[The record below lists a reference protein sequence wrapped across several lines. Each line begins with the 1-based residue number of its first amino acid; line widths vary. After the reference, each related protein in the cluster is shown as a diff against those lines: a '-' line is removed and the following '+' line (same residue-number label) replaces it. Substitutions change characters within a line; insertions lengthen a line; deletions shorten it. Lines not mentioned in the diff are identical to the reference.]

1 LREDL
6 IILSTK
12 DWKYQIVGRRTKKLT
27 ERFVRSYKI
36 KEITSANVVELELLS
51 IVKLDLVVNISKVYI
66 YIGQVAGQRKR

>member
-1 LREDL
+1 MREDL

-36 KEITSANVVELELLS
+36 KEITSANVVELELPS
-51 IVKLDLVVNISKVYI
+51 IVKLCLVVNVSKVYI
-66 YIGQVAGQRKR
+66 YI

>member
-66 YIGQVAGQRKR
+66 YI